1 MFDIECKSN
10 SPVEA
15 GMKNFLCQL
24 LKNKLVFK
32 DKQTEED
39 NLETSSD
46 NKHSSIVTIFS
57 IWNTIMGTSI
67 LTIPWAIHQ
76 AGFAT
81 AICLML
87 GSTALCLYTAWRILK
102 IQSLHGGGKGEV
114 ADLSKIL
121 LGRYAE
127 VTAQGFSF
135 IILLGAD
142 VIYWILMSN
151 FLYFTVSFIH
161 DQIVGSDP
169 NSLISEIAPGNVI
182 CPVKVVQQ
190 VNESLMSSVSNVSTT
205 QMGSSLYR
213 TLWNLEYTV
222 PIVLVFFLGPLINIK
237 SPSFFTRFNSS
248 GTLSVLFLIIF
259 VFIKAWRWGI
269 NVDFKNSDSISYVSI
284 FSLNFPATTGVLAL
298 SMFIHN
304 IIITI
309 MRNNRHQ
316 EHNGRDLS
324 IAYLLVF
331 LTYAAVGLIFYVT
344 FPLAKSC
351 IQDNLLNNF
360 LRHDVLTLAAR
371 MFLLF
376 QLTTVYPLITYMLRV
391 QIFAALKKPPYPGF
405 YQVLFLN
412 TAIVTVCVLFAIFLP
427 QIGTVLRFTGA
438 LGGFIYIFTLP
449 SILHLSS
456 QNKREQMSILSFL
469 FHSFIVLLGF
479 LNLVAQFFVH

>member
-1 MFDIECKSN
+1 
-10 SPVEA
+10 
-15 GMKNFLCQL
+15 
-24 LKNKLVFK
+24 
-32 DKQTEED
+32 
-39 NLETSSD
+39 
-46 NKHSSIVTIFS
+46 
-57 IWNTIMGTSI
+57 MGTSI

-76 AGFAT
+76 AGFLT

-114 ADLSKIL
+114 ADLSKLL

-161 DQIVGSDP
+161 DQIMGTEKGVID
-169 NSLISEIAPGNVI
+169 EITPGNVI
-182 CPVKVVQQ
+182 CPIKAVSHI
-190 VNESLMSSVSNVSTT
+190 NETVINFVSNRSTT
-205 QMGSSLYR
+205 AAGSSLYH

-259 VFIKAWRWGI
+259 VLIKAWRWGI
-269 NVDFKNSDSISYVSI
+269 NVDFTDSSSPAYVSQ

-331 LTYAAVGLIFYVT
+331 LTYAAVGLVFYIT

-360 LRHDVLTLAAR
+360 MRNDVLTLAAR

-391 QIFAALKKPPYPGF
+391 QIFSALKKPPYPGF
-405 YQVLFLN
+405 YQVLLLN
-412 TAIVTVCVLFAIFLP
+412 TIIVVVCVLFAIFLP

-456 QNKREQMSILSFL
+456 QNRRAKMSIPSFL

-479 LNLVAQFFVH
+479 LNLVAQFFVR

>member
-1 MFDIECKSN
+1 
-10 SPVEA
+10 
-15 GMKNFLCQL
+15 
-24 LKNKLVFK
+24 
-32 DKQTEED
+32 
-39 NLETSSD
+39 
-46 NKHSSIVTIFS
+46 
-57 IWNTIMGTSI
+57 MGTSI

-76 AGFAT
+76 AGFLT
-81 AICLML
+81 AVCLML

-114 ADLSKIL
+114 ADLSKLL

-161 DQIVGSDP
+161 DELVGEDSNGP
-169 NSLISEIAPGNVI
+169 ISEVLPGMVI
-182 CPVKVVQQ
+182 CPVKTAVKHL
-190 VNESLMSSVSNVSTT
+190 NESLTSSVSNIST
-205 QMGSSLYR
+205 SHLNNSLYH

-259 VFIKAWRWGI
+259 VLIKAWRWGI
-269 NVDFKNSDSISYVSI
+269 NVDFSDTTSIHHVKL

-331 LTYAAVGLIFYVT
+331 LTYAAVGLIFYIT

-405 YQVLFLN
+405 YQVLLLN
-412 TAIVTVCVLFAIFLP
+412 TTIVVVCVLFAIFLP

-456 QNKREQMSILSFL
+456 QNKREEMSIPSFL

-479 LNLVAQFFVH
+479 LNLVAQFFVV

>member
-1 MFDIECKSN
+1 MSLKRPVPKKFRPRSRSVDNDGYESGYHMIPSSVNSSRTSLLEDNTQGAVFKYDSESDWENTPSTAGPKYPPYLIKALRLQHEKSN
-10 SPVEA
+10 LMPKFYRNYHATSTS
-15 GMKNFLCQL
+15 QL
-24 LKNKLVFK
+24 STASSAPELYHLLTIPEIHQVFGFR
-32 DKQTEED
+32 
-39 NLETSSD
+39 TSSD

-102 IQSLHGGGKGEV
+102 IQSLH
-114 ADLSKIL
+114 
-121 LGRYAE
+121 
-127 VTAQGFSF
+127 
-135 IILLGAD
+135 
-142 VIYWILMSN
+142 
-151 FLYFTVSFIH
+151 VS

-405 YQVLFLN
+405 YQVLLLN

-427 QIGTVLRFTGA
+427 QIGTVLR
-438 LGGFIYIFTLP
+438 
-449 SILHLSS
+449 
-456 QNKREQMSILSFL
+456 
-469 FHSFIVLLGF
+469 
-479 LNLVAQFFVH
+479 